1 LVLRDAAACSCA
13 GLMPSHH
20 SLPVTCLS
28 CNSIFTYEVSRS
40 PQGGP
45 HGAPS
50 LFRYM
55 NVLKGGKRRHAP
67 LPYTLSSESALV
79 PDQGH
84 RRYHMQS
91 CSPFSGSTQGHTEM
105 PQEITGTHSD
115 GKPPGTL
122 FPLGGSI
129 SFTLLPPGSQN
140 RGFGYLLPFTDIGR
154 SYAELYLFRC
164 GSITTLEQELQ
175 TTVGADSAIQH
186 VHQAC
191 MLLVQELQPRSACC
205 LSMSHS
211 PGVITPTWVPV
222 DSSKMQSLPDAP

>member
-1 LVLRDAAACSCA
+1 
-13 GLMPSHH
+13 MPSHH

-67 LPYTLSSESALV
+67 LPNTLSSESALV

-129 SFTLLPPGSQN
+129 SFSLLPPGSRN
-140 RGFGYLLPFTDIGR
+140 RGFGYLLPLAGVIRNFTCSVVGASLHWSR
-154 SYAELYLFRC
+154 SYKPLLVHTVPSNLF
-164 GSITTLEQELQ
+164 IK
-175 TTVGADSAIQH
+175 
-186 VHQAC
+186 QAC
-191 MLLVQELQPRSACC
+191 LSRSF
-205 LSMSHS
+205 S
-211 PGVITPTWVPV
+211 PGVITPTWVPLN
-222 DSSKMQSLPDAP
+222 SSKMQSLPDGL